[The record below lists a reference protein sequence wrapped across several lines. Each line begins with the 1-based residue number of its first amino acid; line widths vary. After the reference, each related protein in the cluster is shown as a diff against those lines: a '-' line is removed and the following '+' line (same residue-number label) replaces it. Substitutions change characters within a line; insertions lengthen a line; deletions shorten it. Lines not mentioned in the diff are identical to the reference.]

1 MLDFDYEINMD
12 DFDSV
17 DYIEYSD
24 DYYSREI
31 DTQEYPSK
39 YWYAESY

>member
-1 MLDFDYEINMD
+1 MDIDYDINMD

-24 DYYSREI
+24 EYYPREVDSLDY
-31 DTQEYPSK
+31 SK
-39 YWYAESY
+39 YWGEVF

>member
-1 MLDFDYEINMD
+1 MDIDYDIEMD

-24 DYYSREI
+24 EYYSREAFS
-31 DTQEYPSK
+31 QEYPSK
-39 YWYAESY
+39 YWNVEF